1 MSFVIFVHQMYLPV
15 FRRLISSPFSR
26 FQNNYHLS
34 FLFTWCVF
42 LGKSVVVSLILKIYE
57 STPSA
62 KKRKRK
68 RKVKIKKSFIS
79 NNEYPE
85 WRTDYFLKIWR
96 HSEFHET
103 NRNRVKRTQ
112 VKLQRMRNM
121 AKNR

>member
-1 MSFVIFVHQMYLPV
+1 MVRFPGQIRCRESDFKNLRIHP
-15 FRRLISSPFSR
+15 FR
-26 FQNNYHLS
+26 
-34 FLFTWCVF
+34 
-42 LGKSVVVSLILKIYE
+42 
-57 STPSA
+57 